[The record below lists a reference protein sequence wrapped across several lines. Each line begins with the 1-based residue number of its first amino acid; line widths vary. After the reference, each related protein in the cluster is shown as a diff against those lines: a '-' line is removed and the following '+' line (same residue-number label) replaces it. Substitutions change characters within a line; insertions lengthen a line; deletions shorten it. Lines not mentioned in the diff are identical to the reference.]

1 MKQWPGPVLP
11 PCGTSDY
18 CKKLFSAH
26 VRPARKKYA
35 RLQKSDDARTVPM
48 RILFSPGAVRWPSRT
63 RKYQSILALRITI
76 KTLSKNTDFVQPLM
90 IPWIPAV
97 MCWGQELQN
106 ALAVLRFSSHYRQ
119 HRVQGESNCR
129 NRAAYISLVLL
140 PEKQMKKKKI
150 CELQRMDLKLVYGT
164 NSHDSFKRYWN
175 LLLV

>member
-1 MKQWPGPVLP
+1 M
-11 PCGTSDY
+11 
-18 CKKLFSAH
+18 
-26 VRPARKKYA
+26 RPARKKYA
-35 RLQKSDDARTVPM
+35 RLQKSDDAHTVPM
-48 RILFSPGAVRWPSRT
+48 RILFSAGTVRWPSRT
-63 RKYQSILALRITI
+63 RKNQSILALRITI

-97 MCWGQELQN
+97 LCWGQELQN

-129 NRAAYISLVLL
+129 NRAAYISLVVIAR
-140 PEKQMKKKKI
+140 KADKKKDI
-150 CELQRMDLKLVYGT
+150 LWITDLKLVYGT